1 MARLGTALGGKA
13 LTFAGLAGMGD
24 LIATCTSPLSRNR
37 HVGEEL
43 GKGRKIDEIIAS
55 MNMVAEGVKT
65 SRVVV
70 QLGER
75 VGVQMPIAEHV
86 VKVVHEGM
94 SPDEA
99 LLSLMT
105 REAEPEFLGL
115 EQ

>member
-1 MARLGTALGGKA
+1 
-13 LTFAGLAGMGD
+13 
-24 LIATCTSPLSRNR
+24 
-37 HVGEEL
+37 
-43 GKGRKIDEIIAS
+43 
-55 MNMVAEGVKT
+55 MVL
-65 SRVVV
+65 